1 MLVEV
6 VETEGKGKGLRATE
20 DIQTGDVLIQ
30 EAPLYSERGH
40 TLTPVQSVESMK
52 ALPQENLESIQ
63 ELAASEGKKLREV
76 GFEDAD
82 LVLLRALRTN
92 AVALPDGGQALY
104 SISCRANHSCQ
115 PNAALHPGMDGVMRL
130 TALRTIHAGEEV
142 NVSYIGEAELLRNT
156 SRRQELLKRWGF
168 ECRCPRCVG
177 ADGTRGFLCPSCNG
191 GRVYASTSEN
201 KWTSC
206 VACGTSPSWQHLH
219 EVEEVWE
226 RHMQSLKGPAADDM
240 ASAMY
245 DGLVSS
251 VVQDPASAPWP
262 DAHWIAAKLAGSAA
276 KALLRKGDAAGAAVA
291 AQFHSSYARRVL
303 LGAASRASAEARGF
317 EAAAAAKEG
326 EVATAIR
333 YYDEALAE
341 ASLLPLTN
349 VATVIEELQAARDAL
364 VLEQAGVEERSTVT
378 VMEKEEEILG
388 AWAADRV
395 TA

>member
-1 MLVEV
+1 
-6 VETEGKGKGLRATE
+6 
-20 DIQTGDVLIQ
+20 
-30 EAPLYSERGH
+30 
-40 TLTPVQSVESMK
+40 
-52 ALPQENLESIQ
+52 
-63 ELAASEGKKLREV
+63 
-76 GFEDAD
+76 
-82 LVLLRALRTN
+82 
-92 AVALPDGGQALY
+92 
-104 SISCRANHSCQ
+104 
-115 PNAALHPGMDGVMRL
+115 
-130 TALRTIHAGEEV
+130 
-142 NVSYIGEAELLRNT
+142 
-156 SRRQELLKRWGF
+156 
-168 ECRCPRCVG
+168 
-177 ADGTRGFLCPSCNG
+177 
-191 GRVYASTSEN
+191 
-201 KWTSC
+201 
-206 VACGTSPSWQHLH
+206 
-219 EVEEVWE
+219 
-226 RHMQSLKGPAADDM
+226 MQSLKGPAADDM

-303 LGAASRASAEARGF
+303 LGAVSRASAEARGF